1 MSDKPVSITQEF
13 QKLLGQFVKIRSMPE
28 GLSGFLKHVDLFIIL
43 VRLKPDQKF
52 LTDESSTPAS
62 KSRKEKG

>member
-1 MSDKPVSITQEF
+1 
-13 QKLLGQFVKIRSMPE
+13 MPE

-43 VRLKPDQKF
+43 VRLKPEQKF

-62 KSRKEKG
+62 KSHKEKG

>member
-1 MSDKPVSITQEF
+1 
-13 QKLLGQFVKIRSMPE
+13 MPE

-62 KSRKEKG
+62 KSRKEKGWSYLVRYRSKFLHNSARWFDISNF